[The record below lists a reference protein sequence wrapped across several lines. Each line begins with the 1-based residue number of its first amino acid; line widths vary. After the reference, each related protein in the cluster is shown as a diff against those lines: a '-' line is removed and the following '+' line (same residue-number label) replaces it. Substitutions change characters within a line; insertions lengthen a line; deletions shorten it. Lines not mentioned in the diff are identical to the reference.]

1 MIILH
6 KGTEEHRTAGTSAP
20 QGEPGVPPSVLTPQS
35 PCTATR
41 AVGVGTLYRDTIY
54 AATAMD
60 KCNHALLHRA
70 GGFIT
75 PAGLGAHPWSGA
87 PPPSAEPVLE
97 RQIGLQFQIRGNN
110 QPSLSILLAARRKAR
125 QQGNIDGLVDCL
137 IPLKRLLYDKYKDR
151 AQGG

>member
-1 MIILH
+1 MLLQRRQMKVVLPPCSEKKMIILH

-20 QGEPGVPPSVLTPQS
+20 QGEPCVPPSVLTPQS

-60 KCNHALLHRA
+60 KCNNALLHRA
-70 GGFIT
+70 GGVIT
-75 PAGLGAHPWSGA
+75 PAGPGAHPWSGA

-97 RQIGLQFQIRGNN
+97 RQIDLQFQIRGNN
-110 QPSLSILLAARRKAR
+110 QPFPIHPPGCA
-125 QQGNIDGLVDCL
+125 
-137 IPLKRLLYDKYKDR
+137 P
-151 AQGG
+151 

>member
-1 MIILH
+1 MVVALGRADPSLAGGVVVWPTRKKMIILH

-60 KCNHALLHRA
+60 KCNHALLHVA
-70 GGFIT
+70 GWGVIT
-75 PAGLGAHPWSGA
+75 PVELEARPGSGA
-87 PPPSAEPVLE
+87 LLLSIEPMLE
-97 RQIGLQFQIRGNN
+97 RQSACKRQIKGNH
-110 QPSLSILLAARRKAR
+110 
-125 QQGNIDGLVDCL
+125 
-137 IPLKRLLYDKYKDR
+137 
-151 AQGG
+151 

>member
-1 MIILH
+1 MKILH

-60 KCNHALLHRA
+60 KCNHALLHVA
-70 GGFIT
+70 GWGVIT
-75 PAGLGAHPWSGA
+75 PVELEARPGSGA
-87 PPPSAEPVLE
+87 LLLSIEPMLE
-97 RQIGLQFQIRGNN
+97 RQSACKRQIKGNH
-110 QPSLSILLAARRKAR
+110 
-125 QQGNIDGLVDCL
+125 
-137 IPLKRLLYDKYKDR
+137 
-151 AQGG
+151 